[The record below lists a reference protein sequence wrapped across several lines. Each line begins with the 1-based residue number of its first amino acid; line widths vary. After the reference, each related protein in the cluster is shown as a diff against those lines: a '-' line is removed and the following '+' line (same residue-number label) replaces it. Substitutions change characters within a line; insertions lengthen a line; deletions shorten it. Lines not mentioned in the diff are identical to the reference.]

1 VQVKLEFGHKAR
13 MKSKILPD
21 GFTHEWTVFVRG
33 PDGCN
38 IQHFV
43 EKVVFYLHE
52 SFPKPRR
59 GNSVTCC
66 FWSIQTSMSY
76 IELVHFCYC
85 NSSVCTFHGCV
96 EERHRVIL
104 FQ

>member
-1 VQVKLEFGHKAR
+1 MKLEFGHKAR

-66 FWSIQTSMSY
+66 FWSIQTSISFL
-76 IELVHFCYC
+76 ELIHFSIAIVQYVLFTV
-85 NSSVCTFHGCV
+85 SV

-104 FQ
+104 FQW